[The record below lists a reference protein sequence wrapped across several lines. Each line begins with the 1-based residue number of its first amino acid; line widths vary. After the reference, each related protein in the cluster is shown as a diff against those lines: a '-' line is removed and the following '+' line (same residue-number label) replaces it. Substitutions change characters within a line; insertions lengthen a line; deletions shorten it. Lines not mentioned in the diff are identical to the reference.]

1 MRTIDELRGKYRGQD
16 IWIIGSGATA
26 GHVDPDFFTGKITI
40 GINHVHRRFRTTYL
54 IGKDGPDFIT
64 EASTTG
70 IPLIVSEFAYAMR
83 EQGKNDASDA
93 YYFQHIEHG
102 QPDIF
107 DVIGTG
113 DKTLVTWSTL
123 GSALHIA
130 CEMGAANII
139 LVGCDCGTL
148 DGTFHFPGYSEAQS
162 QAQRWSYRKFLNAT
176 ARDVVL
182 ARDALQKHY
191 GVRIYSLNPFVN
203 LNLEGHKF
211 EGPVI

>member
-1 MRTIDELRGKYRGQD
+1 MRTIDELRGKHRGED

-26 GHVDPDFFTGKITI
+26 GYVDPAFFEGKVTI
-40 GINHVHRRFRTTYL
+40 GINHVHRRFRTSYL
-54 IGKDGPDFIT
+54 IGKDGPGFID

-83 EQGKNDASDA
+83 DRGLNDAPNA
-93 YYFQHIEHG
+93 YYFTHIDHG
-102 QPDIF
+102 QPGIF

-113 DKTLVTWSTL
+113 QHTLVTWSTL
-123 GSALHIA
+123 GSAMHIA
-130 CEMGAANII
+130 CEMGAENII

-148 DGTFHFPGYSEAQS
+148 DGAFHFPEYSPGQT
-162 QAQRWSYRKFLNAT
+162 QAERWRYRQFLSAT
-176 ARDVVL
+176 ARDVII
-182 ARDALQKHY
+182 ARDTLQKHY

-211 EGPVI
+211 EGPGI